1 MGTPAQKENPHD
13 RRFINRELNDAFS
26 VLSTPQIADACL
38 RLKVPVRLPP
48 PGIIALIPTLPVAG
62 RVLTVK
68 HYGSVDVFLE
78 AMENSSP
85 GDVLVIDNDG
95 RKDEGCIGD
104 LTVLEAQSC
113 ELSGMVVWGC
123 HRDTME
129 LLHIGLPV
137 FSYGNCLSGPMRLD
151 SPDPQ
156 GFERI
161 HLGPIE
167 VHKGD
172 VVFADAD
179 GVLFIEE
186 SEAERVLAMAN
197 QIWQIERMQAN
208 LIQEGKSLRK
218 QLEFAEY
225 LKKRK
230 EDPTYTFRKHL
241 RKLGGAIEE

>member
-1 MGTPAQKENPHD
+1 
-13 RRFINRELNDAFS
+13 
-26 VLSTPQIADACL
+26 
-38 RLKVPVRLPP
+38 
-48 PGIIALIPTLPVAG
+48 
-62 RVLTVK
+62 
-68 HYGSVDVFLE
+68 
-78 AMENSSP
+78 
-85 GDVLVIDNDG
+85 
-95 RKDEGCIGD
+95 
-104 LTVLEAQSC
+104 
-113 ELSGMVVWGC
+113 
-123 HRDTME
+123 
-129 LLHIGLPV
+129 
-137 FSYGNCLSGPMRLD
+137 
-151 SPDPQ
+151 
-156 GFERI
+156 
-161 HLGPIE
+161 
-167 VHKGD
+167 